1 MTLRYGSSVAD
12 KSDRSKTSFNQF
24 PQIAGYTAQDVNICH
39 TFSANSSMG
48 ITWLVLSVLTKFK
61 NQHQKDY
68 CENDHVQWLK
78 PTQKAARVQIKT
90 CVRKM

>member
-68 CENDHVQWLK
+68 CENDHVQ
-78 PTQKAARVQIKT
+78 
-90 CVRKM
+90 